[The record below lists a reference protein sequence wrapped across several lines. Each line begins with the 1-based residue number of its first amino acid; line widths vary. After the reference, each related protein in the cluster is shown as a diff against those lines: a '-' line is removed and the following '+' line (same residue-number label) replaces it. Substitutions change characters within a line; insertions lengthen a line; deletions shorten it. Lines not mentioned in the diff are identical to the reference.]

1 MPAQERFTMLKPK
14 RTYEMDAIILEALK
28 IVSKVQTDE
37 NQDSMED
44 NPLEKKN
51 VGTSKDVLL
60 RMIAS
65 LKKT

>member
-1 MPAQERFTMLKPK
+1 MLKPK

-28 IVSKVQTDE
+28 IVSNVQTE
-37 NQDSMED
+37 GNKDSTGTRQ
-44 NPLEKKN
+44 LEKKD

-65 LKKT
+65 LKKAS